1 MNMIKYCVA
10 ATSSVLI
17 WKENLVR
24 GTSSEKQQLLIMI
37 ANLDKYDLVRVQIKF
52 FFFFPFEFVNLFN
65 FESEKV
71 EKLKCKQKFTEL
83 MELYAENTIPNIFS
97 IDFLK

>member
-1 MNMIKYCVA
+1 MIWYVFKL
-10 ATSSVLI
+10 SFF
-17 WKENLVR
+17 
-24 GTSSEKQQLLIMI
+24 
-37 ANLDKYDLVRVQIKF
+37 F

-97 IDFLK
+97 IDFLKQLDNFDI